1 MTRRYAAIVD
11 RLVVGIIV
19 VFALVGC
26 SPGERGAVGSGEFV
40 QVPGVGSTRA
50 DVPRPTGAGSAP
62 CDGDP
67 LPADSDASVV
77 IRVADLRKLGLFAD
91 RGDASDS
98 ALAAEISA
106 GLADEWG
113 SEAEVPKGLIDLA
126 IAAQDHTRV
135 WWRDLEA
142 DVVKGGDVYAQTIA
156 EWSEISKGAFRPT
169 DITETWASE
178 SGPVTVAFRLDGST
192 KTLSPG
198 YFEDWIDPGILA
210 AIDGMIAES
219 GRRFELYKAF
229 DQTAF
234 VIALTTDE
242 RHALEA
248 RGWCFE

>member
-1 MTRRYAAIVD
+1 MTRRNTAIVD
-11 RLVVGIIV
+11 RVVVGIV
-19 VFALVGC
+19 VAFALVGC
-26 SPGERGAVGSGEFV
+26 SFGDRGAVGSGAFV
-40 QVPGVGSTRA
+40 EIPGVGSTRA

-67 LPADSDASVV
+67 LPAASDVPVAT
-77 IRVADLRKLGLFAD
+77 RVADLRKLGLFGD
-91 RGDASDS
+91 RGDTSDA

-106 GLADEWG
+106 GLADAWG

-126 IAAQDHTRV
+126 IAEQDHTRV

-142 DVVKGGDVYAQTIA
+142 DVVRGGDVYAQTIA

-169 DITETWASE
+169 DITETWMGE
-178 SGPVTVAFRLDGST
+178 SGPVTVTFRLDGST

-210 AIDGMIAES
+210 AIDGLIAES

-234 VIALTTDE
+234 VMALSTDE
-242 RHALEA
+242 RRALEA